1 MSDAPMLTSSRIP
14 LTMSGAYTLSREGRV
29 VADIPQGDCEAER
42 QSPAPGYRLF
52 WFLPSG
58 RLTNVRLFLDEYEA
72 LRDSK
77 MLLPRG

>member
-14 LTMSGAYTLSREGRV
+14 LTMSGPYTLSREGRV
-29 VADIPQGDCEAER
+29 IADIPQGDCEAEP

-52 WFLPSG
+52 WFLRSG
-58 RLTNVRLFLDEYEA
+58 RLTSVRLFVDEYDA
-72 LRDSK
+72 LRESE

>member
-1 MSDAPMLTSSRIP
+1 MSDAPMLPSSRIP
-14 LTMSGAYTLSREGRV
+14 LTMSGAYALSRGGRV
-29 VADIPQGDCEAER
+29 VADIPQGDCEAEP

-58 RLTNVRLFLDEYEA
+58 RLTSVRLFLDEYDA

-77 MLLPRG
+77 MLLARA

>member
-14 LTMSGAYTLSREGRV
+14 MTMSGAYTLSREGRV
-29 VADIPQGDCEAER
+29 VADIPKGDCEAEPR
-42 QSPAPGYRLF
+42 SPTPGYFLF

-58 RLTNVRLFLDEYEA
+58 RLTSVRLLLDEYDA
-72 LRDSK
+72 LRDSG